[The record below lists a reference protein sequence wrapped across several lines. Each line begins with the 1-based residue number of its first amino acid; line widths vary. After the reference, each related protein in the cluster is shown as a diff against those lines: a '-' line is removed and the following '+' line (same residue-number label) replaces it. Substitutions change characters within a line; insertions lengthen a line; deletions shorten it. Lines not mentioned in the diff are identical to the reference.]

1 MVFELIDKVV
11 STENAEQKVTDI
23 IKEYDLQSLMRKHW
37 HSVINEDKLNQINQ
51 NVELYIRKQKKN
63 NSRDRILY
71 SITRN
76 KLLLKIFER
85 KKYSIKVSEFI

>member
-1 MVFELIDKVV
+1 
-11 STENAEQKVTDI
+11 
-23 IKEYDLQSLMRKHW
+23 MRKHW
-37 HSVINEDKLNQINQ
+37 HSEINEDKLNQINQ

>member
-1 MVFELIDKVV
+1 
-11 STENAEQKVTDI
+11 
-23 IKEYDLQSLMRKHW
+23 MRKHW
-37 HSVINEDKLNQINQ
+37 HSEINEDKLNQINQ

-85 KKYSIKVSEFI
+85 KKYPIKVSEFI